1 MMEKTV
7 LFAGKEYPAG
17 SALASAAIN
26 HRRNVVITVPAT
38 METLPESLAA
48 SEIAVAAWNKSS
60 SVSAR
65 SVILQ
70 AENAFQRVD
79 EAVLYFDT
87 AWFSPRF
94 QTVTPELCSR
104 AVDEMISS
112 YLYLSMELTTRFTK
126 LKGGTI
132 IFMLKA
138 APGLADAP
146 SAATLRSD
154 TGAVPAGILP
164 AAAEAAFRVL
174 AESTAA
180 KYADKDGLR
189 FLLVRTDYDTSD
201 GQFAGW
207 MFEYLDALLVSKVK
221 QDTRHTVQWV
231 KLGAKPSAGFN
242 LFRK

>member
-1 MMEKTV
+1 M

-26 HRRNVVITVPAT
+26 HRRNVVVTVPAT

-70 AENAFQRVD
+70 AENAFHRVD

-146 SAATLRSD
+146 S
-154 TGAVPAGILP
+154 GILP
-164 AAAEAAFRVL
+164 AAAEADFRVL